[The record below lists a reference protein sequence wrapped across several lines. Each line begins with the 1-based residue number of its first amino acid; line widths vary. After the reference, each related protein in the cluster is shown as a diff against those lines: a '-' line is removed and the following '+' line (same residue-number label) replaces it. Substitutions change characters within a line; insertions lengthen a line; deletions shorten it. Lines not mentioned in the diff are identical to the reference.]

1 VYDCFVLF
9 FKVVNTEEK
18 KIWNDIVW
26 MVKRIENK
34 IGNICLEIYIYIY
47 IYIKVGKVQLKKVEE
62 ARRKELKTKLIQT
75 FIH

>member
-1 VYDCFVLF
+1 MF
-9 FKVVNTEEK
+9 
-18 KIWNDIVW
+18 
-26 MVKRIENK
+26 
-34 IGNICLEIYIYIY
+34 GNIYIYIY